1 MNTITN
7 ILKRFVAANNNTP
20 ARPSM
25 AVVMEPVE
33 GRLLMSG
40 SQLSMTGFCD
50 GSVRPT
56 ESLSLN
62 FTKITYS
69 Y

>member
-7 ILKRFVAANNNTP
+7 ILKRFVTAGDNTQGRR
-20 ARPSM
+20 AVA
-25 AVVMEPVE
+25 AVVEPVE
-33 GRLLMSG
+33 GRVLMSG
-40 SQLSMTGFCD
+40 SLLSTNGFCD

>member
-1 MNTITN
+1 MNTITT
-7 ILKRFVAANNNTP
+7 ILKRFMKASDNNP
-20 ARPSM
+20 ARPAVA
-25 AVVMEPVE
+25 AVVEPVE
-33 GRLLMSG
+33 GRVLMSG
-40 SQLSMTGFCD
+40 SLLSTNGFCD

-62 FTKITYS
+62 FTRITYS